1 MLFSPSFPVSFSGL
15 VILGALLN
23 LDRQAFGSF
32 MLSRPLVAGLV
43 LGLAAG
49 RVDFGVWL
57 GLSAELLWLSALPLG
72 GQITPNASLAV
83 SVAFIAWAQSG
94 YAPADDLRTISWLVQ
109 PTLVIAFLTVP
120 VWAKALGLI
129 DLGCRR
135 LIPPILARARADLAG
150 DREPHFLRR
159 NLYGLLVNLALSG
172 AALTIAA
179 LINIQAIRA
188 AVNLAPQIVLMNLG
202 FIFRFLPFMGLLGMA
217 VFLESRSFP
226 FYLGGLLASLL
237 ALSAV

>member
-1 MLFSPSFPVSFSGL
+1 MLSAPSVPASFTGL
-15 VILGALLN
+15 VLVGALLN

-32 MLSRPLVAGLV
+32 MLNRPLVAGLV

-57 GLSAELLWLSALPLG
+57 GLSVELLWLAVLPLG
-72 GQITPNASLAV
+72 GQIIPNAGLAV
-83 SVAFIAWAQSG
+83 SAAFIAWEQSG
-94 YAPADDLRTISWLVQ
+94 YAPATDMWTVNWLDQ
-109 PTLVIAFLTVP
+109 AALVIAFLTVP
-120 VWAKALGLI
+120 VWARVMGLI
-129 DLGCRR
+129 DLLCRR
-135 LIPPILARARADLAG
+135 LVPPVLARIRADLDG

-159 NLYGLLVNLALSG
+159 NLYGLFINLALSG
-172 AALTIAA
+172 AVLAAVALAGTQI
-179 LINIQAIRA
+179 IRA
-188 AVNLAPQIVLMNLG
+188 AVTFTPQSVLLNLG
-202 FIFRFLPFMGLLGMA
+202 FIFKFLPFMGLLGMA